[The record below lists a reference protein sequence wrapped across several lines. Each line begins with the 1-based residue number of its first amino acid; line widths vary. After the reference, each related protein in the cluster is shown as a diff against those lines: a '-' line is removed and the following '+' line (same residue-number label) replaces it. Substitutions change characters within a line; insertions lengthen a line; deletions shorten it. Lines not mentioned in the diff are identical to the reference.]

1 MSYPAARQHGAD
13 SSNPIPNGS
22 YMCPSQLTYFHDK
35 LTCRLQQLQ
44 QDMHNSRQLLR
55 HQGNCADPSDRAS
68 LEQDHTMEVK
78 VHQQDSQYI
87 ITVMQ
92 ALARIANGSYGWCE
106 LSGEEIGLARL
117 NALPTA
123 TLTIEVQD
131 RLEIHNRA
139 YAATGSRN

>member
-1 MSYPAARQHGAD
+1 
-13 SSNPIPNGS
+13 
-22 YMCPSQLTYFHDK
+22 
-35 LTCRLQQLQ
+35 
-44 QDMHNSRQLLR
+44 
-55 HQGNCADPSDRAS
+55 
-68 LEQDHTMEVK
+68 MEVK

-92 ALARIANGSYGWCE
+92 ALARIANGSFGWCE
-106 LSGEEIGLARL
+106 RSGEEIGLARL

-139 YAATGSRN
+139 YASSGSRN